1 MSLTDHWKV
10 VCDRENAPPISL
22 HRLAVGG
29 IFLVCFRIT
38 DMASLGENDKGE
50 VFARYQWHYLCWFYL
65 LMSDAIWKSRKMPMN
80 TNSVLVEEHDREDF
94 ESVTEEEIIYLWR
107 SIKGRG

>member
-1 MSLTDHWKV
+1 MWLSTYSLPATDRLVSCARRRMSLIDHWKA

-38 DMASLGENDKGE
+38 DMASLGENDKAKFLLDISGTT
-50 VFARYQWHYLCWFYL
+50 FARFISSCQ
-65 LMSDAIWKSRKMPMN
+65 MPSGN
-80 TNSVLVEEHDREDF
+80 R
-94 ESVTEEEIIYLWR
+94 
-107 SIKGRG
+107 GRCQ